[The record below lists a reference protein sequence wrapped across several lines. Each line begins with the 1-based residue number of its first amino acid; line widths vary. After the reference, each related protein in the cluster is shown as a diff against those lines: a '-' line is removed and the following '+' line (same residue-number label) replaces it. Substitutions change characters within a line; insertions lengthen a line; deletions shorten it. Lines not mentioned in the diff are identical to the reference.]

1 MSLGYLKLMRPG
13 NCLMT
18 AISIFVGGLIVS
30 PVLAIFTAEKIWL
43 AMLAGFLISGAGNA
57 INDYVDVEADKINR
71 PKRPIP
77 SGRVSMKGALV
88 FSVILFLI
96 GIFLAGMINYVT
108 FAIAIINSLLLVVYS
123 THLQNKMLLGNISIS
138 YLVASGFLFGGAAL
152 NNLVL
157 PVLLA
162 LLAGLSNMAREIVK
176 DLEDIEGDR
185 KSFLKRI
192 AKKAITAVAPSIA
205 ERFGLDGKTARLKH
219 STRTLSTLAVLFL
232 LLAIIIS
239 PLPYIWGILGMSY
252 LVVLALADIAFL
264 AAAVMAAKATATRHY
279 HRSSKMI
286 KLGMFLGLVA
296 FIVGALI

>member
-1 MSLGYLKLMRPG
+1 MSLSYIKLMRPF

-18 AISIFVGGLIVS
+18 AIAIFVGGLIVS
-30 PVLAIFTAEKIWL
+30 PVLGIFIAEKIWL

-57 INDYVDVEADKINR
+57 INDYIDVEADKINR
-71 PKRPIP
+71 PKRSIP
-77 SGRVSMKGALV
+77 SGRISMKGALI
-88 FSVILFLI
+88 FSILLFAI
-96 GIFLAGMINYVT
+96 GIFLAGLINYVT
-108 FAIAIINSLLLVVYS
+108 FTIAVINSLLLVVYS

-138 YLVASGFLFGGAAL
+138 YLVGSGFLFGGAAL

-192 AKKAITAVAPSIA
+192 AVKAIKKVAPTIA
-205 ERFGLDGKTARLKH
+205 ERFSIDGKTARLKH
-219 STRTLSTLAVLFL
+219 STRTLSTLAVVFLF
-232 LLAIIIS
+232 LAIIIS
-239 PLPYIWGILGMSY
+239 PLPYVWGIMGISY
-252 LVVLALADIAFL
+252 LVVLLLADIVFF
-264 AAAVMAAKATATRHY
+264 AAAIMAAKATAKRHY

-286 KLGMFLGLVA
+286 KLGMFLGLIA

>member
-1 MSLGYLKLMRPG
+1 MRPV

-18 AISIFVGGLIVS
+18 AVAIFVGGLIVS
-30 PVLAIFTAEKIWL
+30 PTIVVFSAEKIWV

-77 SGRVSMKGALV
+77 SGRVSKKSALA

-96 GIFLAGMINYVT
+96 GIFLAGIINWVT
-108 FAIAIINSLLLVVYS
+108 FAIAVINSLLLVVYS
-123 THLQNKMLLGNISIS
+123 THLQNKMLLGNITIS

-152 NNLVL
+152 NNIVL
-157 PVLLA
+157 PALLA

-192 AKKAITAVAPSIA
+192 AKKAIRAVAPSIA
-205 ERFGLDGKTARLKH
+205 ERFGLDGKTAKLKH
-219 STRTLSTLAVLFL
+219 STRSLSMLAIIFL

-239 PLPYIWGILGMSY
+239 PLPYVWGILGMSY
-252 LVVLALADIAFL
+252 LVVLILADIAFI
-264 AAAVMAAKATATRHY
+264 AAAVMAAKATASRHY
-279 HRSSKMI
+279 HRTSKMI
-286 KLGMFLGLVA
+286 KLGMLLGLVA